1 MRAAPPREWQPL
13 EEAVPRDVFQ
23 AEVEAWAK
31 RIGVHPKV
39 VSERLG
45 HANIAITDER
55 YVHLEETERG
65 KLLCQVSN
73 NQIRQPDDEL
83 HTLLAKLDKQDLH
96 RAITIAAGLLV
107 ER

>member
-1 MRAAPPREWQPL
+1 MGMRSMVCSTAGPWPSTIR
-13 EEAVPRDVFQ
+13 
-23 AEVEAWAK
+23 
-31 RIGVHPKV
+31 
-39 VSERLG
+39 

-55 YVHLEETERG
+55 YVHLQETERG
-65 KLLCQVSN
+65 RLLCQVSN

-83 HTLLAKLDKQDLH
+83 HALLAKLDKQDLH